1 MLTVSTVVS
10 LVILAGG
17 FELAARALFA
27 NPFGAE
33 GEMAGMYQNSEES
46 SSVRTVPGWSGD
58 VTVEGRTVTVHLNG
72 LGLRSPEIGPRRPG
86 ELRVLC
92 LGDSFVFGY
101 GVADDETFPEVLRGL
116 LADRLG
122 RPVVVGNAGVPGY
135 GTVEQALCLQRL
147 RDDFDPDVVVPTI
160 YIGNDFVE
168 DRDVS
173 RFVEGGFAMKGEW
186 ADLLRTSRRARLML
200 HSRAWMHVE
209 FHLIESGSPWA
220 LQLKPTS
227 TAEMAFMGFPQRDG
241 PRNQCKAGLF
251 MDIIDPRHSWQ
262 PGGPPVVPR
271 VLARTEASLRSIQAT
286 AGSAQVL
293 VVILPSWW
301 HLNEAERL
309 EYMTSVGLDP
319 AEYRL
324 GLTQH
329 RLETLCAELS
339 VPVVDVTPF
348 ARRLEDP
355 ASLFLR
361 EDHHLNP
368 EGHRFVAELLADRIA
383 ALIP

>member
-1 MLTVSTVVS
+1 MLAVSACAS

-17 FELAARALFA
+17 FELAARVLFA

-33 GEMAGMYQNSEES
+33 GEMAGMYQNSAES

-58 VTVEGRTVTVHLNG
+58 VTVEGRTVGVHLNR

-116 LADRLG
+116 LADRLQ

-147 RDDFDPDVVVPTI
+147 RADFDPDVVVSTI

-220 LQLKPTS
+220 LELKPTA
-227 TAEMAFMGFPQRDG
+227 TEELAFMGFPRRDG
-241 PRNQCKAGLF
+241 PGNQCQAGLF

-262 PGGPPVVPR
+262 TGGPPVVPR
-271 VLARTEASLRSIQAT
+271 VLARTEGSLRSIQAS
-286 AGSAQVL
+286 AGSARVL
-293 VVILPSWW
+293 VVILPSSW
-301 HLNEAERL
+301 HLDEAGRL

-319 AEYRL
+319 ADYRL
-324 GLTQH
+324 GLTQQ
-329 RLETLCAELS
+329 RLETLCAKLGL
-339 VPVVDVTPF
+339 PVVDVTPF

-355 ASLFLR
+355 TNLFLP

-368 EGHRFVAELLADRIA
+368 EGHRFVAGLLADRIA
-383 ALIP
+383 TLVP

>member
-1 MLTVSTVVS
+1 MLALSIGLS
-10 LVILAGG
+10 LVVLAGG
-17 FELAARALFA
+17 LELAARVLFA

-33 GEMAGMYQNSEES
+33 GDLVGMYQNSAES
-46 SSVRTVPGWSGD
+46 KSVRTVPGWSGN
-58 VTVEGRTVTVHLNG
+58 VTVQGRTVSVHLNS

-116 LADRLG
+116 LAERLG

-135 GTVEQALCLQRL
+135 GTVEQALCLKRL
-147 RDDFDPDVVVPTI
+147 RADFDPDVVVSTI

-173 RFVEGGFAMKGEW
+173 RFVEGGFAMTGPW

-220 LQLKPTS
+220 LQLKPTP
-227 TAEMAFMGFPQRDG
+227 AEEVAFMGFPQHDG
-241 PRNQCKAGLF
+241 PGNQCQAGLF
-251 MDIIDPRHSWQ
+251 MDSIDPQRSWE
-262 PGGPPVVPR
+262 PGAPPVVPR
-271 VLARTEASLRSIQAT
+271 VLARTEESLRSMQASA
-286 AGSAQVL
+286 AGAQV
-293 VVILPSWW
+293 VVAILPSWW
-301 HLNEAERL
+301 HLHEADRL
-309 EYMTSVGLDP
+309 RYMTSVGLDP
-319 AEYRL
+319 SEYRL
-324 GLTQH
+324 GLTQQ
-329 RLETLCAELS
+329 RLEALCAKLGL
-339 VPVVDVTPF
+339 PVVDVTPS
-348 ARRLEDP
+348 ARGLADP
-355 ASLFLR
+355 TSLFLH

-368 EGHRFVAELLADRIA
+368 AGHRLVAGLLADRIA
-383 ALIP
+383 ALVP